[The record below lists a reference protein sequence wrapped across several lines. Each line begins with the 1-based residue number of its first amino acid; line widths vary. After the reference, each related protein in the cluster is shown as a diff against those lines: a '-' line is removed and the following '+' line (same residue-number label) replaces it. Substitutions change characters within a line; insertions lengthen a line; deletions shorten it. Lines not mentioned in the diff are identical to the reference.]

1 MKVNLTFA
9 KRSGVPRLV
18 GLRQRGQQRLRLGDL
33 RHFWGRRK
41 ALERGCKHGVRVGVA
56 ARRTIELRERERGA
70 QLEAARLLGLRD
82 GDGGEERLF
91 GGGGVCG
98 VVFEQ
103 DIAAC
108 AMQLRPERAIA
119 GALDR
124 RHRFVED

>member
-1 MKVNLTFA
+1 MESCSEGFSIPVASSRAREGSGGFGRAMAARRDQSVAVGELKVNLTFA

-70 QLEAARLLGLRD
+70 QLEAARLLGL
-82 GDGGEERLF
+82 
-91 GGGGVCG
+91 
-98 VVFEQ
+98 
-103 DIAAC
+103 
-108 AMQLRPERAIA
+108 
-119 GALDR
+119 
-124 RHRFVED
+124 